1 MKTKAKVLALSIYEG
16 HCMDMLVHAVGRPIT
31 VSAIAAI
38 QFPELTLSVTGKFLP
53 NETPDAVLAIGTLHT
68 GALLTLLRCTG

>member
-38 QFPELTLSVTGKFLP
+38 QFLELTLSVNRQVSSK
-53 NETPDAVLAIGTLHT
+53 
-68 GALLTLLRCTG
+68 